1 MSDPAPAPERASR
14 AHVAF
19 HNTITPACSSQ
30 GSSFG
35 TIVVRSNPPCNS
47 YLRVSAKVENLD
59 ERGSSLRHPL
69 SMRRCARV
77 GDAELVQQDLRH
89 ATNADDLEQV
99 ARSEVFADRH
109 HSGKHALEV
118 APIRTPRVTMPW
130 RISTPTHTI
139 IVLLISFALYLRA
152 PR

>member
-30 GSSFG
+30 GPSCG
-35 TIVVRSNPPCNS
+35 TTVARSNPPCNS
-47 YLRVSAKVENLD
+47 SLLVSARVEKLD
-59 ERGSSLRHPL
+59 ERGPSLRHPL

-89 ATNADDLEQV
+89 ATNADDLEQA
-99 ARSEVFADRH
+99 ARSELTAHGH
-109 HSGKHALEV
+109 HCGKHALEGGRS
-118 APIRTPRVTMPW
+118 APHAWERPGE
-130 RISTPTHTI
+130 S
-139 IVLLISFALYLRA
+139 LLLRRPSSCSSFALSLRA